1 MRPSSS
7 GSATIGVGV
16 IGLGFMG
23 RTHVAAYEQARQA
36 GYGCRLAAI
45 CDTDV
50 DRLTP
55 EKSPA
60 GNIAAFQKGGAQLY
74 DPSEVRTYS
83 RVDELLADPAIQLVS
98 ICTHTETHVDL
109 TLRALAAGKH
119 VLVEKPL
126 ATRSADAARVADAAE
141 RAGTLCMP
149 ALCMRFWPG
158 WSWLKQRID
167 DGSYGAVR
175 SAVFERLASP
185 PQWAPDFY
193 ADHARTGGALVDL
206 HIHDADFVRWCF
218 GDPATVS
225 STGTIDHVT
234 TLYRYPGGPA
244 HVVAEGGWDHSH
256 GFPFKMRY
264 VVAFERATA
273 EFDSGREPPLMLA
286 TGGELNPVPLESI
299 TGWDLEIRHM
309 LRAIHDGRR
318 ELIASA
324 DDAVGVARLLER
336 ELESLRVGSAVRV
349 G

>member
-1 MRPSSS
+1 M
-7 GSATIGVGV
+7 GSPASAQIGVGV

-23 RTHVAAYEQARQA
+23 RTHVAAYQQARRA
-36 GYGCRLAAI
+36 GYGCALVAVCDADASRLQASE
-45 CDTDV
+45 TGG
-50 DRLTP
+50 
-55 EKSPA
+55 
-60 GNIAAFQKGGAQLY
+60 GNIASFQAVEEQLY
-74 DPSEVRTYS
+74 DPSAVRAYT
-83 RVDELLADPAIQLVS
+83 RVEDLLADSAVQLVS

-126 ATRSADAARVADAAE
+126 ALRSADAARVVEAAR
-141 RAGTLCMP
+141 RAATLCLP

-167 DGSYGAVR
+167 DGSYGRVR

-185 PQWAPDFY
+185 PAWAPDFY
-193 ADHARTGGALVDL
+193 SDHARTGGALVDL

-218 GDPATVS
+218 GDPASVS
-225 STGTIDHVT
+225 STGTIDHLT
-234 TLYRYPGGPA
+234 TLYRYPGGPP

-318 ELIASA
+318 DLISTPE
-324 DDAVGVARLLER
+324 DAVAVARLLEC
-336 ELESLRVGSAVRV
+336 ELESLTRGCAVKLA
-349 G
+349 